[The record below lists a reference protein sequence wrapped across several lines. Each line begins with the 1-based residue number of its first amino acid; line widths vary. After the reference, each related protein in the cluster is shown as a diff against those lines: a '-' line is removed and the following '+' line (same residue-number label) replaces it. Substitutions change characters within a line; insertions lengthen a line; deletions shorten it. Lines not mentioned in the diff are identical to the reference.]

1 MLIRHSKYSAI
12 LQKYAPTDCFFG
24 DFTHWEVP
32 LSGSVLY
39 KYNIRERIDNKSY
52 M

>member
-1 MLIRHSKYSAI
+1 MLIRYSKYSAI

-24 DFTHWEVP
+24 DCP
-32 LSGSVLY
+32 LRFSLSESVLY